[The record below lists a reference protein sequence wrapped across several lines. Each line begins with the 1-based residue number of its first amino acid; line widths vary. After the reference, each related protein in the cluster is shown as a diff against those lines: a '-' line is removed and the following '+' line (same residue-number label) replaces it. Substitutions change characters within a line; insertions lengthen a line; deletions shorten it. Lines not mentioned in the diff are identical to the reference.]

1 MHWQHVPAWVRRAPQ
16 AKLERKM
23 SMLLTVIAFIVAL
36 SVLIVVHEYGHYW
49 VARRCNVKVLRFSV
63 GFGKPIWS
71 KTIGPDATQ
80 LVLAAIPLG
89 GYVKMLDEREGDVS
103 PHELHRAFN
112 RKSVW
117 QRFAIVLAGPVAN
130 FLAAIVLYWILFVH
144 GIPGLVPVVGEPPA
158 GSTAAR
164 AGFIA
169 GDTVQGV
176 AGTRVQSW
184 QDFRWVVLQRALD
197 KAPVSVELKTAEGV
211 VISRELRFDDL
222 APEDLEKDVLAAL
235 GLSRQRLILPAVIGE
250 LTGNGA
256 ATRAGL
262 RSGDRVLNVDG
273 QPVQNWD
280 DLVKKVR
287 AAPGQVMQLRVLR
300 GEVEISLSVTPDAV
314 DERGVRLGRIG
325 ASPKMDQEAMQGML
339 ASVSY
344 GPLESLGK
352 AVVKTWETA
361 LFSLRMLG
369 KMVLGEISLKNL
381 SGPITIADYAGQSA
395 QNGWISYLLFLG
407 LISIS
412 LGVLNLLPVPLLD
425 GGHLMYYSVEILTG
439 KPVSEKVM
447 EAGQHV
453 GVTVLFALMAFALY
467 NDINRL
473 IGS

>member
-1 MHWQHVPAWVRRAPQ
+1 MHWQHAPVLVRRAPQ
-16 AKLERKM
+16 AELERKM

-36 SVLIVVHEYGHYW
+36 SLLIVVHEYGHYW

-80 LVLAAIPLG
+80 WVLAAIPLG
-89 GYVKMLDEREGDVS
+89 GYVKMLDEREGDVA

-112 RKSVW
+112 RKTVW

-164 AGFIA
+164 AGFVA
-169 GDTVQGV
+169 GDIVQGV

-197 KAPVSVELKTAEGV
+197 KAPVSIELKTAEGV
-211 VISRELRFDDL
+211 VIRRELRFDDL

-250 LTGNGA
+250 LTGSGA

-262 RSGDRVLNVDG
+262 RSGDLVLSVDG
-273 QPVQNWD
+273 QSVENWD

-287 AAPGQVMQLRVLR
+287 AAPGQVMQLRVQR
-300 GEVEISLSVTPDAV
+300 GEVEMPLSVTPDAV
-314 DERGVRLGRIG
+314 DEGGVRFGRIG

-369 KMVLGEISLKNL
+369 KMVVGEISLKNL

>member
-1 MHWQHVPAWVRRAPQ
+1 
-16 AKLERKM
+16 M

-71 KTIGPDATQ
+71 KTIGSDATQ
-80 LVLAAIPLG
+80 WVLAAIPLG
-89 GYVKMLDEREGDVS
+89 GYVKMLDEREGDVA

-112 RKSVW
+112 RKTVW

-130 FLAAIVLYWILFVH
+130 FLAAIVLYWVLFVH
-144 GIPGLVPVVGEPPA
+144 GIPGLVPVVGEPPT

-164 AGFIA
+164 AGFVA
-169 GDTVQGV
+169 GDMVQGV
-176 AGTRVQSW
+176 AGIKVQSW
-184 QDFRWVVLQRALD
+184 QDFRWVILQRALD
-197 KAPVSVELKTAEGV
+197 KVPVGIEVKTAKGV
-211 VISRELRFDDL
+211 VINRELRFDDL

-235 GLSRQRLILPAVIGE
+235 GLSRERLVLPAVMGE

-256 ATRAGL
+256 AAKAGL
-262 RSGDRVLNVDG
+262 RSGDRVLSVNG
-273 QPVQNWD
+273 QPVENWD
-280 DLVKKVR
+280 ALVKSVR
-287 AAPGQVMQLRVLR
+287 AAPGQALQLRVQR
-300 GEVEISLSVTPDAV
+300 GEIEMPVAVTPDV
-314 DERGVRLGRIG
+314 IDERGVRFGRIG
-325 ASPKMDQEAMQGML
+325 ASPKMDQKAMQGML
-339 ASVSY
+339 TSVSF

-369 KMVLGEISLKNL
+369 KMVVGEVSLKNL